1 MDDVGHMGDTEGS
14 WPDGC
19 GNGRWCPS
27 CRQEI
32 REEALLWLRELNV
45 LPRRKDEPLA
55 PIISTR
61 WHREWLLA
69 DLGPSQY

>member
-1 MDDVGHMGDTEGS
+1 MGDNGER

-19 GNGRWCPS
+19 GAGRWCES

-45 LPRRKDEPLA
+45 LPIRLDDAYPTV
-55 PIISTR
+55 ISTR
-61 WHREWLLA
+61 WHRQWLLA
-69 DLGPSQY
+69 DS